1 MKQFHS
7 ERNSEMSKK
16 DNQKSDKAK
25 EFNESIE
32 KNDEDSVVDERACES
47 DDIESNDIEKLKTER
62 DENND
67 QLLRM
72 QAELQNMRRRS
83 ERDVENAHKF
93 ALEKFSNELVPV
105 LDDVERA
112 FAATDASDESQMA
125 LREGLELTIK
135 NFIGVFKK
143 FNIECVDPKGEPFDA
158 ELHQAVSMQVNE
170 DVEPGTVL
178 DVFQKGY
185 TLNHR
190 LLRPAMVV
198 VSKS

>member
-1 MKQFHS
+1 
-7 ERNSEMSKK
+7 MSKK
-16 DNQKSDKAK
+16 DNQKSDKSK
-25 EFNESIE
+25 EFTESIE
-32 KNDEDSVVDERACES
+32 ENDKDSAVDERACGT
-47 DDIESNDIEKLKTER
+47 DDIESSDIEKLKTER

>member
-16 DNQKSDKAK
+16 DNQKSDKLK
-25 EFNESIE
+25 ESTESTE
-32 KNDEDSVVDERACES
+32 ENDKGSVVDERACES
-47 DDIESNDIEKLKTER
+47 DDIEKLKTER

-83 ERDVENAHKF
+83 ERDIENAHKF

>member
-1 MKQFHS
+1 MKQFHR

-25 EFNESIE
+25 GFTESIE
-32 KNDEDSVVDERACES
+32 ENDKDSVVDERACES
-47 DDIESNDIEKLKTER
+47 DDIESSDIEKLKTER

>member
-1 MKQFHS
+1 
-7 ERNSEMSKK
+7 MSKK
-16 DNQKSDKAK
+16 DNQKSDKSK
-25 EFNESIE
+25 EFTASIE
-32 KNDEDSVVDERACES
+32 ENDKDSVVDERACET
-47 DDIESNDIEKLKTER
+47 DDIESSDIEKLKTER

>member
-7 ERNSEMSKK
+7 ERNSEMSRN
-16 DNQKSDKAK
+16 DNQKSDKSK
-25 EFNESIE
+25 EFTESIE
-32 KNDEDSVVDERACES
+32 ENDKDSVVDERACET
-47 DDIESNDIEKLKTER
+47 DDIESSDIEKLKTER

>member
-7 ERNSEMSKK
+7 ERNPEMSKK

-25 EFNESIE
+25 EFTESIE
-32 KNDEDSVVDERACES
+32 ENDKDSAVDERACES
-47 DDIESNDIEKLKTER
+47 DDIEKLKTER

-83 ERDVENAHKF
+83 ERDIENAHKF

>member
-1 MKQFHS
+1 
-7 ERNSEMSKK
+7 
-16 DNQKSDKAK
+16 
-25 EFNESIE
+25 
-32 KNDEDSVVDERACES
+32 
-47 DDIESNDIEKLKTER
+47 
-62 DENND
+62 
-67 QLLRM
+67 
-72 QAELQNMRRRS
+72 
-83 ERDVENAHKF
+83 
-93 ALEKFSNELVPV
+93 
-105 LDDVERA
+105 
-112 FAATDASDESQMA
+112 MA

>member
-16 DNQKSDKAK
+16 DNQKSDKSK
-25 EFNESIE
+25 ESTESTE
-32 KNDEDSVVDERACES
+32 ENDKGSVVDERACES
-47 DDIESNDIEKLKTER
+47 DDIEKLKTER

-83 ERDVENAHKF
+83 ERDIENAHKF

-143 FNIECVDPKGEPFDA
+143 FNIECVDPKGDPFDA